1 MIILKKI
8 IIMVN
13 SKHPNEKILKIS
25 FNEYWMK
32 SMKTEMIY
40 FKKIVYPEIIYL
52 IRG

>member
-1 MIILKKI
+1 
-8 IIMVN
+8 
-13 SKHPNEKILKIS
+13 
-25 FNEYWMK
+25 MK